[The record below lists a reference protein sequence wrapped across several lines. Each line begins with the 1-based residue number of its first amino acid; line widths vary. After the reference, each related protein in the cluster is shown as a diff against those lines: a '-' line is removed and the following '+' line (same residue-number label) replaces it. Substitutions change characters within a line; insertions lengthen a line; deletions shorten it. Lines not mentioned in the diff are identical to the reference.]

1 MSNNHPNIF
10 SNIYLGSPT
19 PASAS
24 VKRNIDQNQ
33 YWNYNPTT
41 ERSAVKSYDPFR
53 NAVSQEIQFGQLL
66 PICSG
71 LGSTFGFGSIHS
83 PQDHRGAPRSNTTN
97 LSPVILQMSNYQA
110 EDTET
115 TRHETASKITG
126 YSYKTVSRPGSGEK
140 EDYNSLHYSTSSSS

>member
-1 MSNNHPNIF
+1 MSNIHKNIF

-53 NAVSQEIQFGQLL
+53 NAVSQQIQ
-66 PICSG
+66 I
-71 LGSTFGFGSIHS
+71 
-83 PQDHRGAPRSNTTN
+83 
-97 LSPVILQMSNYQA
+97 
-110 EDTET
+110 
-115 TRHETASKITG
+115 
-126 YSYKTVSRPGSGEK
+126 GEM
-140 EDYNSLHYSTSSSS
+140 